1 MCKLFLLREK
11 YGERSWYC
19 LILVAI
25 LVVYTCIGAL
35 VFLQIEGDYTNII
48 LIYFKNTLAIDLIGK
63 A

>member
-48 LIYFKNTLAIDLIGK
+48 LIYF
-63 A
+63 